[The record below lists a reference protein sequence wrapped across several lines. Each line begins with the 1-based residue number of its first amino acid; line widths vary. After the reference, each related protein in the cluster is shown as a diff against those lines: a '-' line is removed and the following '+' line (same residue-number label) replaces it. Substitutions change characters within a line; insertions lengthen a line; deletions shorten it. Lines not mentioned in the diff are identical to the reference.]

1 MKGKLYSGRTLDE
14 LREEYI
20 RRGID
25 GAGQVYIN
33 PHGTKFDRTK
43 NLYAKHMDFD
53 GNAFIIQNCGLDWGV
68 LNEEGV
74 PVYGMGR
81 VDELNYLKYR
91 LIKDD
96 HDIKKERKQR

>member
-25 GAGQVYIN
+25 PAG
-33 PHGTKFDRTK
+33 KRK
-43 NLYAKHMDFD
+43 ELDFD

-74 PVYGMGR
+74 PVYGTGR